1 MKTLEEAREFFSQ
14 DKYAMETTGAEILE
28 VGENYARCRLKTD
41 GRHCKVTGEI
51 MGGAIFTLADF
62 TYAVASNLGDSPT
75 VTVTSTISYV
85 NAAKGNVLTAESR
98 LIKEGR
104 SMCFY
109 EVTVKDNTD
118 RIVAVVNVTGKHV

>member
-1 MKTLEEAREFFSQ
+1 MKTLEEAREFFKQ
-14 DKYAMETTGAEILE
+14 DRFATEATGVEIVE
-28 VGENYARCRLKTD
+28 IGENYAKCQLTLKSC
-41 GRHCKVTGEI
+41 HQKVTGEV

-75 VTVTSTISYV
+75 VTVTSTISFISTV
-85 NAAKGNVLTAESR
+85 KGDVLTAESK

-109 EVTVKDNTD
+109 EVTVTDNTG
-118 RIVAVVNVTGKHV
+118 RTVAIVNVTGKHV